1 MHLHPAAGRSGS
13 VQASFSAEKRGSEVD
28 SRVML
33 WRYDVLVRTT
43 LNLADDVYELAR
55 LLAQRE
61 GISLGAAISK
71 LVRRGLNPVTTVE
84 AKVGEFPV
92 FHVPE
97 GAETITLAR
106 TLQVED
112 EE

>member
-1 MHLHPAAGRSGS
+1 M
-13 VQASFSAEKRGSEVD
+13 
-28 SRVML
+28 
-33 WRYDVLVRTT
+33 RTT
-43 LNLADDVYELAR
+43 LDLADDVYELAR

-61 GISLGAAISK
+61 GISLGAAISR
-71 LVRRGLNPVTTVE
+71 LVRRGLNPVMAVE
-84 AKVGEFPV
+84 AKPGEFPV
-92 FHVPE
+92 FHVPQ